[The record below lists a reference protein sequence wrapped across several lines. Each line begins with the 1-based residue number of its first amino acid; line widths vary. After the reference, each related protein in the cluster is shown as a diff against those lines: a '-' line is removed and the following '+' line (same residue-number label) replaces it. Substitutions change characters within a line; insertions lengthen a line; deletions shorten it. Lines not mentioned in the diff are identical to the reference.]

1 MQPLFIPLQKIYLL
15 LTSEFTNTIFPW
27 VGKTGKLLRAYMN
40 LRLVKSGFELS
51 SKQWILLNVLH
62 DLDGRPQNELAD
74 ITDRDKA
81 SLGRLISNME
91 KRQLVVRIQDPSDKR
106 INRVFLTKKGR
117 KVFAETL
124 PTIENAFETLGRGI
138 TPLET
143 QQVIDVMKK
152 VLQNIEQEKLIT
164 E

>member
-1 MQPLFIPLQKIYLL
+1 MQLLFLPLRKIDSLIS
-15 LTSEFTNTIFPW
+15 SEFAKSIFPW
-27 VGKTGKLLRAYMN
+27 VGKTGKLLRAYLN

-51 SKQWILLNVLH
+51 SKQWILLRVLH

-91 KRQLVVRIQDPSDKR
+91 KRELVVRIQDPSDKR
-106 INRVFLTKKGR
+106 VNRIFLTKKGR
-117 KVFAETL
+117 RIFSETL
-124 PTIENAFETLGRGI
+124 PTIENAFEILGRGI
-138 TPLET
+138 TPMET
-143 QQVIDVMKK
+143 QQVINVMQK